1 MVRIIAAAF
10 SLAFVN
16 VASFKVFNKESSHTS
31 RSLKEAVEDLSFDE
45 YLSKHSKTYHGEEYH
60 LRRKVFEDRQQ
71 KVKHQNQRSN
81 KLWTATLNVFSDRTE
96 EELKQYH
103 GWKPSVRHQK
113 GMSFSQQETFQSDSK
128 TALPQTAD
136 WRNLTAAK
144 TIPEQG
150 SCGSCWAVSAVQILN
165 AHYEI
170 RRGQPRSFSVQEL
183 VDCVPNPDQCGG
195 TGGCEGATV
204 ELGLAWATAQ
214 GLSDESEVPYTAKDG
229 RCTKIKSFLQ
239 HSSQSL
245 RASHSHSLFSG
256 NAGASFGLLGF
267 KVLPSN
273 KEEPLSRAVAELGPV
288 AVSVAADN
296 WFSYYGGIFDSC
308 DTIVNHAVTCF
319 GYGVE
324 NGKKYWLIKNSWG
337 RDWGE
342 DGYIRLLRHEKEDEF
357 CGIDTDPSKGIA
369 CKGGPSQVTVCGS
382 CGVLYDSVVPQFD
395 PAPGASFLDTVYYPD
410 ANRNSFIQETAPAH
424 AAVTAASSTT
434 PAAVDKQPLFAQTKL
449 TIAEP
454 AQPATLSTQSASLLE
469 VDPEDE
475 ALAERIEQEA
485 IERLKA
491 SDWKLKGSFHPESE
505 LN

>member
-1 MVRIIAAAF
+1 MVRVIAAAF

-16 VASFKVFNKESSHTS
+16 VASFKVFKEFSHVSKSS
-31 RSLKEAVEDLSFDE
+31 KEAVEDLSFDE
-45 YLSKHSKTYHGEEYH
+45 YLSKHSKNYGGEEYH

-71 KVKHQNQRSN
+71 KVKLQNERSN
-81 KLWTATLNVFSDRTE
+81 KLWTATLNIFSDRTDD
-96 EELKQYH
+96 ELKQYH

-113 GMSFSQQETFQSDSK
+113 GMSFSQRETFKSDSQK
-128 TALPQTAD
+128 ALPQTAD

-170 RRGQPRSFSVQEL
+170 HRGQPRSFSTQEL
-183 VDCVPNPDQCGG
+183 VNCVPNPEQCGG

-214 GLSDESEVPYTAKDG
+214 GLSDESEVPYTARDG
-229 RCTKIKSFLQ
+229 RCAKSFLQ
-239 HSSQSL
+239 YTSQSL
-245 RASHSHSLFSG
+245 RASQSHSLFSG
-256 NAGASFGLLGF
+256 SLGASFGLLGF

-273 KEEPLSRAVAELGPV
+273 KEEPLARAVAELGPV

-296 WFSYYGGIFDSC
+296 WFSYYGGIFNSC

-337 RDWGE
+337 QDWGE

-395 PAPGASFLDTVYYPD
+395 PVSSGVSFLDTD
-410 ANRNSFIQETAPAH
+410 AYSDPNRNSFLQESSPVHADVTTASPTSS
-424 AAVTAASSTT
+424 AAAFT
-434 PAAVDKQPLFAQTKL
+434 PPLVLGMKVVPTEAV
-449 TIAEP
+449 
-454 AQPATLSTQSASLLE
+454 QPAVQVMKAPLLPL
-469 VDPEDE
+469 DPEDE
-475 ALAERIEQEA
+475 ALAERIEREA

-491 SDWKLKGSFHPESE
+491 SDWKLKDSVHLDAE
-505 LN
+505 LS